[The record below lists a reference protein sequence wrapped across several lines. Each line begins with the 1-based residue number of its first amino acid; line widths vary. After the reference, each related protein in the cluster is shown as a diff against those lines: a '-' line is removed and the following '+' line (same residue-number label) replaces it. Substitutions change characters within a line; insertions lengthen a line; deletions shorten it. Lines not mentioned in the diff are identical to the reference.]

1 MVCEKC
7 KAAVNW
13 FSEDFVQGW
22 RCPDCGWSLVTTNI
36 DRIYED
42 ITEYSIYITNVN
54 AVNKNMIKTVAGI
67 AGVNFL
73 RARNMLMERH
83 ACIFKDK
90 APKVKIVMEE
100 LVQLKIQFEV
110 IPEFPY

>member
-54 AVNKNMIKTVAGI
+54 AVNDKMIKTVAGI
-67 AGVNFL
+67 AGVNFV

-83 ACIFKDK
+83 GTPVYSKTK
-90 APKVKIVMEE
+90 RQR
-100 LVQLKIQFEV
+100 LR
-110 IPEFPY
+110 